1 LLTSVEI
8 KHFLIPKANIGVG
21 MADLFTTQ
29 NLVAF
34 LTLAALEIVLGID
47 NVIFIAILSGKLPAD
62 QQARA
67 RTLGIGLAVGTRILL
82 LLGITWVMQL
92 TTPIVFGLS
101 GRDLIL
107 IIGGLFL
114 IGKSTYE
121 IHEKI
126 EAVDHTG
133 ARQVPAAVSFSS
145 VIVQIV
151 LVDIIFSLDSV
162 ITAVGI
168 SGNLWVMVP
177 AVIIA
182 AAVMLFFAG
191 GISSYVERHPT
202 MKILAL
208 AFLIMIGML
217 LVIEGILPDVAHE
230 YHLKNYAYFAMA
242 FSFLVELV
250 NIRFR
255 GSASPVH
262 LHNQPTL
269 AEAQAASVPVGTSAS
284 TKFEAART
292 PARPRPV
299 GSPRKNRRK

>member
-1 LLTSVEI
+1 
-8 KHFLIPKANIGVG
+8 

-29 NLVAF
+29 NIVAF

-67 RTLGIGLAVGTRILL
+67 RSLGIGLAVGTRILL

-92 TTPIVFGLS
+92 TTPLIWGLS
-101 GRDLIL
+101 GRDMIL
-107 IIGGLFL
+107 IVGGLFL

-126 EAVDHTG
+126 EAADHTQR
-133 ARQVPAAVSFSS
+133 AVPAVTTFAS
-145 VIVQIV
+145 VIAQIV

-177 AVIIA
+177 AVVIA

-191 GISSYVERHPT
+191 GISQYVERHPT

-208 AFLIMIGML
+208 AFLILIGTL
-217 LVIEGILPDVAHE
+217 LVIEGILPEVAHE
-230 YHLKNYAYFAMA
+230 YHLKNYAYVAMA
-242 FSFLVELV
+242 FSFIVELI
-250 NIRFR
+250 NIRLR
-255 GSASPVH
+255 GSQPVH

-269 AEAQAASVPVGTSAS
+269 AEAQAGASSGGSTS
-284 TKFEAART
+284 TKYEAAR
-292 PARPRPV
+292 PPRPTPSRPA
-299 GSPRKNRRK
+299 GASRKNRRK

>member
-1 LLTSVEI
+1 
-8 KHFLIPKANIGVG
+8 

-34 LTLAALEIVLGID
+34 LTLTALEIVLGID

-67 RTLGIGLAVGTRILL
+67 RSLGIGLAVGTRILL

-92 TTPIVFGLS
+92 TTPLIWQLS

-114 IGKSTYE
+114 IAKSTYE
-121 IHEKI
+121 IHEKL
-126 EAVDHTG
+126 EAADHTQ
-133 ARQVPAAVSFSS
+133 RNVPSTVSFAS
-145 VIVQIV
+145 VIAQII

-168 SGNLWVMVP
+168 SGVLGVMIP
-177 AVIIA
+177 AIVIA
-182 AAVMLFFAG
+182 AGAMLFFAG
-191 GISSYVERHPT
+191 AISGYVERHPT

-208 AFLIMIGML
+208 AFLILIGTM
-217 LVIEGILPDVAHE
+217 LVIEGLLPDVAHE
-230 YHLKNYAYFAMA
+230 YHIKNYAYVAMA
-242 FSFLVELV
+242 FSFIVELI
-250 NIRFR
+250 NIRVR
-255 GSASPVH
+255 GSQPVH

-269 AEAQAASVPVGTSAS
+269 ADAGVAAGGSGGSAS
-284 TKFEAART
+284 ATTAAAQSQTRT
-292 PARPRPV
+292 QPRSQGGSAR
-299 GSPRKNRRK
+299 SSRKNRRK